1 MADGNLITRAEPRN
15 QRGTQM
21 TKKSKS
27 LKLKGTNFTLDALD
41 GRLNDGDV
49 LDALNEI
56 KNRCFGLQA
65 AVRGARDDFAE
76 EQEGVE
82 WFTGDLAY
90 SIRRLLNAFE
100 AEMQLR
106 SAEKKK
112 AA

>member
-1 MADGNLITRAEPRN
+1 
-15 QRGTQM
+15 M

-27 LKLKGTNFTLDALD
+27 RKLKGTNNTLDAIE
-41 GRLNDGDV
+41 GRLSDGDV

-65 AVRGARDDFAE
+65 AVRGAEDDCAE

-82 WFTGDLAY
+82 WFTGDLAN
-90 SIRRLLNAFE
+90 SIQRLMNAFE
-100 AEMQLR
+100 AERQLR
-106 SAEKKK
+106 SAEKKE